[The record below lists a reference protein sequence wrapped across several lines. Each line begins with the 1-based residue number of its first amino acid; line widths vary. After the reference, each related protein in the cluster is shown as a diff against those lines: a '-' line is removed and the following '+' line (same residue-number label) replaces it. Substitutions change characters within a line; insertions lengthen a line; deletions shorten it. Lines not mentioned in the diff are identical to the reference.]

1 MLSQVNA
8 SEVRQAIQLLHPN
21 EGELF
26 EIRIIGKNPHYVASG
41 IFSNADTAVK
51 ALNNYKASYKKDEA
65 AKKSNIYISINP
77 PVQDCYSLEQ
87 HDKFVEGVSALS
99 DSDMA
104 CLNWL
109 FIDFD
114 PERRTGVSSNDTE
127 LALAEEK
134 ARDVYD
140 YLESMEF
147 SAPIVAMSGNGYHL
161 MYRLDNLENNEENV
175 KLLEN
180 TLKAISTRFSDERI
194 KIDVVNFNPSRICKL
209 WGTKAQKGANT
220 PERPHRFS
228 YIVFI
233 PEDGVQAIPV
243 ELLKK
248 VIKDCTP
255 DIPVQQPV
263 TVAEPVRFTPKA
275 QRTASPFDLEGF
287 ISKHGIEV
295 MGTHTSDGNTFY
307 KLKKCVFDPSH
318 SNNDAAI
325 IRRADGTICYK
336 CFHNSC
342 KDKSWRDVRLKF
354 EPDAYSKTRK
364 QATSE
369 EKVPTTLLTVDT
381 FTEFCKE
388 HGYMFKW
395 DSIKNEMNY
404 FGFSEGE
411 NPVTL
416 PNTAPTILQGILRE
430 NKYTG
435 ATIDN
440 ICNCIQ
446 VVGTRNTYNAIL
458 NKIHSITWDGIDRIK
473 QIFEMWHISEDD
485 KLSRLLIVKWLK
497 QCYCMLHNNIKNPF
511 SSEFAL
517 VFIGGQGAA
526 KTRFFEKLAMIN
538 KYYGEGKSINP
549 DNKDSI
555 MQATTVWICELGEIG
570 STMKK
575 DLDKVKAF
583 MTLAT
588 DEYRVPYG
596 RTTERHPR
604 VTSFCG
610 TVNDEQFLLD
620 QSGNRRWGTIRLPER
635 LKVSYDEQIKPFN
648 AEQLWAQ
655 IKSMVDN
662 DLQHGLTYAN
672 CFRLTQDESEHLSER
687 NNSYTKPMKGFIEVQ
702 DILEDLENDVPNG
715 YVLRY
720 HLISATGFKDGYD
733 VLRNFSSNQ
742 IGQVLQKLGYKQEIQ
757 KINGKTVR
765 GYNLPYHHRINSPS
779 YGYPQT

>member
-1 MLSQVNA
+1 MLLQFDA
-8 SEVRQAIQLLHPN
+8 AEVKKSIQILHPN

-26 EIRIIGKNPHYVASG
+26 EIRLIGKNPHYAASG
-41 IFSNADTAVK
+41 IFNNADTAVN
-51 ALNNYKASYKKDEA
+51 ALCNYRAGYKKEEA
-65 AKKSNIYISINP
+65 AKKASIYISINP

-87 HDKFVEGVSALS
+87 HDKFIEGVSALN
-99 DSDMA
+99 DSDIA
-104 CLNWL
+104 ALNWL

-114 PERRTGVSSNDTE
+114 PKRRSGVSSTDSEITHADYITNE
-127 LALAEEK
+127 VHNYLA
-134 ARDVYD
+134 
-140 YLESMEF
+140 SMKF
-147 SAPIVAMSGNGYHL
+147 SEPICAMSGNGFHL

-180 TLKAISTRFSDERI
+180 TLKAISSRFSDDAIE
-194 KIDVVNFNPSRICKL
+194 IDVVNFNPSRICKL
-209 WGTKAQKGANT
+209 WGTKAQKGADT
-220 PERPHRFS
+220 SERPHRFS
-228 YIVFI
+228 KIEWL
-233 PEDGVQAIPV
+233 PEDGVKANSI
-243 ELLKK
+243 ELLKE

-255 DIPVQQPV
+255 STPVQQNV
-263 TVAEPVRFTPKA
+263 TIAEPIRFTSKA
-275 QRTASPFDLEGF
+275 QRTTSTFDVEEF

-295 MGTHTSDGNTFY
+295 MGTHTNSGDIFY
-307 KLKKCVFDPSH
+307 KLKKCVFDPTH
-318 SNNDAAI
+318 TNNDAAI
-325 IRRADGTICYK
+325 IKRADGTLCYK

-342 KDKSWRDVRLKF
+342 KDKGWRDVRRKY
-354 EPDAYSKTRK
+354 EPDAYNKSKSKTK
-364 QATSE
+364 SE
-369 EKVPTTLLTVDT
+369 DKVSATLLTVDT

-388 HGYMFKW
+388 HGFSFKW

-404 FGFSEGE
+404 FGFDKGE
-411 NPVTL
+411 NLVTL
-416 PNTAPTILQGILRE
+416 PNTAPTILQGILKE

-435 ATIDN
+435 ATIEN

-458 NKIHSITWDGIDRIK
+458 NKIHSSEWDGKDRIK

-485 KLSRLLIVKWLK
+485 TLSCLLIVKWLK
-497 QCYCMLHNNIKNPF
+497 QCYCMLHNNIENPF

-526 KTRFFEKLAMIN
+526 KTRFFERLAMIN

-604 VTSFCG
+604 ITSFCG

-655 IKSMVDN
+655 IKVMVEN
-662 DLQHGLTYAN
+662 DLQNGLTYAN
-672 CFRLTQDESEHLSER
+672 CFRLTQDESEQLSER
-687 NNSYTKPMKGFIEVQ
+687 NNSYTKPMKGFIEVR
-702 DILEDLENDVPNG
+702 DILEDIENDVPKG

-720 HLISATGFKDGYD
+720 HIISATGFKDRYD

-742 IGQVLQKLGYKQEIQ
+742 IGQVLQKLGYKQEIR
-757 KINGKTVR
+757 KVDRKTVR
-765 GYNLPYHHRINSPS
+765 GYNLPYHHKTD
-779 YGYPQT
+779 YPD